1 MNLIDLE
8 LYKFLDDNYANNW
21 INNGELA
28 FNIQSSLKSLNSYN
42 QDNSESDAS
51 IDLGIAD
58 IKLKNKKA
66 EVVRDLT
73 IIFSFYTYCFTY
85 DEQSYRNLYKSNL
98 NGKTVLSN
106 FTVGDIAYKFSYL
119 FEYVFI
125 GKVIYTDLDIT
136 SLDIND
142 ILNCLYF
149 IQTRSDTV
157 YNINVFIKNNPDKM
171 YTGFIF
177 ALIRSFIC
185 SLSKKDECEIRFIG
199 YNPLIKPE
207 IINDNL
213 ASFESNILKFRDIQF
228 MD

>member
-1 MNLIDLE
+1 MDLIDLE
-8 LYKFLDDNYANNW
+8 LYKFLDDNYADNW
-21 INNGELA
+21 TNNGELA
-28 FNIQSSLKSLNSYN
+28 FNIQYSLKSLNSYN

-51 IDLGIAD
+51 IDLGTAC

-66 EVVRDLT
+66 EVVRDLKVT
-73 IIFSFYTYCFTY
+73 FNFYTYCFTY
-85 DEQSYRNLYKSNL
+85 DEQSYRNLYKQNL
-98 NGKTVLSN
+98 KGKTILSN

-157 YNINVFIKNNPDKM
+157 YNINTFIKSNPDKM
-171 YTGFIF
+171 YTGFIS
-177 ALIRSFIC
+177 ALISSFIC
-185 SLSKKDECEIRFIG
+185 SLSKKDECEVRFIG
-199 YNPLIKPE
+199 CNPLIKPK

-213 ASFESNILKFRDIQF
+213 VSFESNILKFRDVQF
-228 MD
+228 ID

>member
-1 MNLIDLE
+1 MDLIDLE
-8 LYKFLDDNYANNW
+8 LYKFLNDNYADNW
-21 INNGELA
+21 TNNGELA
-28 FNIQSSLKSLNSYN
+28 FNIQSNLKSLNSYN

-51 IDLGIAD
+51 IDLGTAG
-58 IKLKNKKA
+58 IKLKGKKA
-66 EVVRDLT
+66 EVVRDLKIT
-73 IIFSFYTYCFTY
+73 FNFYTYCFTY
-85 DEQSYRNLYKSNL
+85 DERSYRSLYRSNL
-98 NGKTVLSN
+98 KGKTILSN
-106 FTVGDIAYKFSYL
+106 FTVGGIAYKFSYL

-157 YNINVFIKNNPDKM
+157 YSINTFIKSNPDKI
-171 YTGFIF
+171 YTGFISV
-177 ALIRSFIC
+177 LIRSFIC
-185 SLSKKDECEIRFIG
+185 SLSKKDECEVRFIG

-213 ASFESNILKFRDIQF
+213 VSFESNILKFQDVQF